1 MICHHSI
8 YTMTDPTDLKPNEA
22 FEGRCV
28 RKDLVQRI
36 KKGTNIPTFV
46 LEFLLA
52 KYCATD
58 DPDEIDAGL
67 QAV

>member
-1 MICHHSI
+1 MQ
-8 YTMTDPTDLKPNEA
+8 TDTLDDKLNDV

-28 RKDLVQRI
+28 RKDLVQQL

-52 KYCATD
+52 RFCASD
-58 DPDEIDAGL
+58 DRSLKPASGN
-67 QAV
+67 